1 MARCCLILGDQ
12 LSHTLSAL
20 QTLDTNDSVLL
31 VEVWSEATYVKHHP
45 QKIALTFAAMRHFA
59 DALRRTGR
67 SVHYVKLT
75 DPANTQSIGT
85 EVARCQSQWQ
95 FSGWVMTEPGE
106 WRLRAE
112 METFEDRLGVPVEIC
127 EDTRFITTHA
137 QFAAFL
143 ATRKQPRMEHFY
155 RQMRQRTGILMDGKE
170 PEGGQWNF
178 DHDNRQACHLSTFP
192 KPPRFPETPHL
203 RDAKALVAEQFP
215 DHFGSMDD
223 WLWPVTPEQAEEAI
237 QCFLTERLPLFGTY
251 QDALVFGQDTVFHG
265 LISSALHLGLLDPL
279 TVCRRA
285 EQAYRDGLAPLN
297 AVEGFIRQI
306 LGWREYVRGLYWAY
320 MPEYGTRN
328 ALDATAPLPAFY
340 WDPERTRMR
349 CMGEAIRNT
358 RDHAYAHHIQR
369 LMVTGN
375 FALIAGLSVEEVCAW
390 YLAVYVDAY
399 EWVELPNTLG
409 MALFA
414 DGGLLASK
422 PYCASGKYI
431 DRMSDYCR
439 GCHYDVKRTVG
450 TNACPLNTLYWD
462 FLMRHASRF
471 QSNPRMA
478 MILKNIPRMSA
489 DKASAIQVDAQR
501 FNAHLAAHGDDLTWE
516 GGSDAH

>member
-1 MARCCLILGDQ
+1 
-12 LSHTLSAL
+12 
-20 QTLDTNDSVLL
+20 
-31 VEVWSEATYVKHHP
+31 
-45 QKIALTFAAMRHFA
+45 
-59 DALRRTGR
+59 
-67 SVHYVKLT
+67 
-75 DPANTQSIGT
+75 
-85 EVARCQSQWQ
+85 
-95 FSGWVMTEPGE
+95 
-106 WRLRAE
+106 
-112 METFEDRLGVPVEIC
+112 
-127 EDTRFITTHA
+127 
-137 QFAAFL
+137 
-143 ATRKQPRMEHFY
+143 
-155 RQMRQRTGILMDGKE
+155 
-170 PEGGQWNF
+170 
-178 DHDNRQACHLSTFP
+178 
-192 KPPRFPETPHL
+192 
-203 RDAKALVAEQFP
+203 
-215 DHFGSMDD
+215 
-223 WLWPVTPEQAEEAI
+223 
-237 QCFLTERLPLFGTY
+237 
-251 QDALVFGQDTVFHG
+251 
-265 LISSALHLGLLDPL
+265 
-279 TVCRRA
+279 
-285 EQAYRDGLAPLN
+285 
-297 AVEGFIRQI
+297 
-306 LGWREYVRGLYWAY
+306 
-320 MPEYGTRN
+320 
-328 ALDATAPLPAFY
+328 
-340 WDPERTRMR
+340 
-349 CMGEAIRNT
+349 MGEAIRNT

-501 FNAHLAAHGDDLTWE
+501 FNAHLAAHGDDLQQG
-516 GGSDAH
+516 GGSRGSTTRPPINSCCSRGGCRQKPGCHRAASSSARASSSSTSSVLPLRNSGASNRVAASSHSSRVERVGMGSVLTHVILMPQFTSMAPGRNAGCACARPGRPVVSHSWRPRD